1 MGGDLLPEMLLEACA
16 GGCVGCG
23 RVCRVRY
30 SSKLMCT
37 GVGSGGR

>member
-1 MGGDLLPEMLLEACA
+1 MGGDLLPETPLEACA
-16 GGCVGCG
+16 GGC
-23 RVCRVRY
+23 RVWY